1 MDVVNEL
8 RALHRSG
15 QKAEF
20 ALRTTAR
27 ARFEEHEGPIEN
39 GSLKPRPF
47 TLPEAA
53 RFLKVSG
60 SRVRQLVREFDESEG
75 GIGERRGS
83 NRFLSK
89 QDIDRIRAH
98 LFKTTKNETYHPQRF
113 LDRGDKLQVLACVNF
128 KGGVGK
134 STTTLTLAEYLAVR
148 GYRVLI
154 IDLDAQATSTTILRG
169 LEDLWTV
176 AENHSV
182 AGFTREAASAAELI
196 KPTYFPGIS
205 LIPGSFELQDAEWE
219 TIKRMRD
226 NPKYRFWRE
235 LRPLIDEIRD
245 GSLNEQFDVVL
256 LDCKPDSGIFPMA
269 ALYASTA
276 LLIPAVAETPDLAST
291 NEFLRV
297 LADNID
303 VIRTV
308 EGSESLNLDFVR
320 ILCTRFD
327 RQSNTQA
334 DSFQNMQVMYRAA
347 LYPEPMAK
355 TELISIAYAD
365 QRLPLTDTP
374 KSINSKTYS
383 RGIAVIETAM
393 EQIER
398 DLLKVWG
405 RALKRGDDE

>member
-1 MDVVNEL
+1 M
-8 RALHRSG
+8 
-15 QKAEF
+15 
-20 ALRTTAR
+20 
-27 ARFEEHEGPIEN
+27 
-39 GSLKPRPF
+39 
-47 TLPEAA
+47 
-53 RFLKVSG
+53 
-60 SRVRQLVREFDESEG
+60 
-75 GIGERRGS
+75 
-83 NRFLSK
+83 
-89 QDIDRIRAH
+89 
-98 LFKTTKNETYHPQRF
+98 
-113 LDRGDKLQVLACVNF
+113 
-128 KGGVGK
+128 
-134 STTTLTLAEYLAVR
+134 
-148 GYRVLI
+148 
-154 IDLDAQATSTTILRG
+154 
-169 LEDLWTV
+169 
-176 AENHSV
+176 
-182 AGFTREAASAAELI
+182 
-196 KPTYFPGIS
+196 
-205 LIPGSFELQDAEWE
+205 
-219 TIKRMRD
+219 
-226 NPKYRFWRE
+226 
-235 LRPLIDEIRD
+235 
-245 GSLNEQFDVVL
+245 
-256 LDCKPDSGIFPMA
+256 
-269 ALYASTA
+269 
-276 LLIPAVAETPDLAST
+276 
-291 NEFLRV
+291 